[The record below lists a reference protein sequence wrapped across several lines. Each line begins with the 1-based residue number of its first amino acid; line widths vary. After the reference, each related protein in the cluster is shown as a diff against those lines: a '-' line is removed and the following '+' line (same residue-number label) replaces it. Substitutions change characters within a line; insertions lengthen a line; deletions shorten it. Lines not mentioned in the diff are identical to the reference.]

1 MTVPWNSHF
10 KIIMFNIIKVL
21 CNRYSQP
28 FLLGVWIKYNHSE
41 KQFDN
46 IYQQLLKDIQT
57 Y

>member
-1 MTVPWNSHF
+1 
-10 KIIMFNIIKVL
+10 MFNIIKVL